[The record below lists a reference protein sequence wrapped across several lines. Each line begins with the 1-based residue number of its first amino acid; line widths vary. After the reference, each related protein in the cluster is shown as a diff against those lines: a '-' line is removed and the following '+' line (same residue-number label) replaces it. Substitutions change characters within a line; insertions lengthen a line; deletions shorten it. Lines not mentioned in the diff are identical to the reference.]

1 MLPYIGLRDI
11 HPTITLIR
19 VFERNHSMTR
29 RRVSNPLALAILGC
43 LTERPMHPYEIS
55 TTLRERGK
63 EGSIKLNYGSLY
75 AVVESLQK
83 HHLIEA
89 QATTRE
95 GRRPERT
102 VYAITPAGVEEF
114 EDWLAELLSTPV
126 KEYLAFEAGLS
137 LAAALP
143 PDEVARL
150 LDHRAERLRIDIRA
164 MEAMHDVARERNL
177 PELFLVESLYRLAM
191 LTAELDFVTKLVRD
205 IRSGTLGGA
214 QAWRHMHEL
223 IGNGVTMAEISADP
237 VRYLGEEAA
246 TLLAADTAS

>member
-1 MLPYIGLRDI
+1 
-11 HPTITLIR
+11 
-19 VFERNHSMTR
+19 MTR

-63 EGSIKLNYGSLY
+63 EASIKLNYGSLY

-89 QATTRE
+89 QETTRE

-126 KEYLAFEAGLS
+126 KEYLAS
-137 LAAALP
+137 R
-143 PDEVARL
+143 PDCRSPRRS
-150 LDHRAERLRIDIRA
+150 HRTRSRGC
-164 MEAMHDVARERNL
+164 
-177 PELFLVESLYRLAM
+177 ST
-191 LTAELDFVTKLVRD
+191 TA
-205 IRSGTLGGA
+205 RSGCASKSGR
-214 QAWRHMHEL
+214 WRQCTTWPANSTCRSCSSSKAS
-223 IGNGVTMAEISADP
+223 IGWRCSRPSWTS
-237 VRYLGEEAA
+237 
-246 TLLAADTAS
+246 

>member
-1 MLPYIGLRDI
+1 
-11 HPTITLIR
+11 
-19 VFERNHSMTR
+19 MTR

-75 AVVESLQK
+75 AVVEALQK

-89 QATTRE
+89 QETTRE

-137 LAAALP
+137 LAAGAPAGRGRPAARPPRGAAAHRNPGDGGDARRGPRGQAARSVPHREPLP
-143 PDEVARL
+143 AGDAHGRT
-150 LDHRAERLRIDIRA
+150 RLREPSSWPTSA
-164 MEAMHDVARERNL
+164 PERW
-177 PELFLVESLYRLAM
+177 A
-191 LTAELDFVTKLVRD
+191 VR
-205 IRSGTLGGA
+205 RSGVGSTDWSA
-214 QAWRHMHEL
+214 
-223 IGNGVTMAEISADP
+223 MA
-237 VRYLGEEAA
+237 
-246 TLLAADTAS
+246 

>member
-1 MLPYIGLRDI
+1 
-11 HPTITLIR
+11 
-19 VFERNHSMTR
+19 MTR

-89 QATTRE
+89 QETTRE

-114 EDWLAELLSTPV
+114 EDWLAELLSTP
-126 KEYLAFEAGLS
+126 ES
-137 LAAALP
+137 P
-143 PDEVARL
+143 PRRPGRRSRTFVRRWPASVARWPTSCA
-150 LDHRAERLRIDIRA
+150 RACSSPTSGGGKSTGWRT
-164 MEAMHDVARERNL
+164 ARH
-177 PELFLVESLYRLAM
+177 SA
-191 LTAELDFVTKLVRD
+191 
-205 IRSGTLGGA
+205 RSGRRRR
-214 QAWRHMHEL
+214 WSRCR
-223 IGNGVTMAEISADP
+223 P
-237 VRYLGEEAA
+237 
-246 TLLAADTAS
+246 